1 MFYDPVRLHTLARF
15 SAPDPWSE
23 NQLTDYSI
31 DEYVMLP
38 LGSKRNLDS
47 KWSLHTF
54 GIRWERDSRYR
65 LLPESL
71 VELWKCQRISPE
83 KLPWLLHAIE
93 PRLLETDCIT
103 TQSWQRSVGIPL
115 LLLLLVSP
123 LVFLLIRVDGQAM
136 PPGAAVGS
144 GLAMAMLTGAIL
156 WIMKSSKRSRVKQQM
171 TWAINRISGDSSS
184 GPVPAIAAP
193 TTVFFRLWLK
203 LCVFLIA
210 LVALVLGAGV
220 AFFKI
225 SG

>member
-1 MFYDPVRLHTLARF
+1 MFYDPVRLRTLARF

-23 NQLTDYSI
+23 DLFTDYSL

-83 KLPWLLHAIE
+83 KLPWLLHALE

-103 TQSWQRSVGIPL
+103 SQSWQRSVGIPL
-115 LLLLLVSP
+115 LMLLLVCP

-136 PPGAAVGS
+136 PAGAAVGS
-144 GLAMAMLTGAIL
+144 GLAIAMLTGAIL
-156 WIMKSSKRSRVKQQM
+156 WMMKSSKRSRVKQQM
-171 TWAINRISGDSSS
+171 TWAINRMSGDSSS
-184 GPVPAIAAP
+184 GPAAEIAAP
-193 TTVFFRLWLK
+193 TTLFFRLSLK
-203 LCVFLIA
+203 LFVVFIA
-210 LVALVLGAGV
+210 LAALALGAGF
-220 AFFKI
+220 AFFKF